1 MSFRVRLLALLA
13 LPLSACSTP
22 QPPVQQP
29 RDVSSEIA
37 AANEQFGAAFGALD
51 AEALAGLYTTDAK
64 LLPPSSDFVTGSNAI
79 QTFWQG
85 VMDAGVASAAL
96 TTEEA
101 IAVDSL
107 AFEVGRYALADADG
121 NPLDEGKYIVIW
133 RLTADGWR
141 LHRDIWNSSR
151 APA

>member
-1 MSFRVRLLALLA
+1 MSLRVRMLALLA
-13 LPLSACSTP
+13 VLVSACATP
-22 QPPVQQP
+22 EPPVQQP
-29 RDVSSEIA
+29 RDVSSEVG
-37 AANEQFGAAFGALD
+37 AANEQFAAAFGALD
-51 AEALAGLYTTDAK
+51 AEALAGLYMTDAK
-64 LLPPSSDFVTGSNAI
+64 LLPPSSDFVTGRGAI

-85 VMDAGVASAAL
+85 VMDAGVASASL

-121 NPLDEGKYIVIW
+121 NPIDEGKYIVIW
-133 RLTADGWR
+133 RLTADGWK

-151 APA
+151 VPA